1 MVENSNFVSQVDAAF
16 AFIIGVAL
24 FFLVAITAVM
34 IYFVV
39 RYRRARNPESTHIEG
54 SNTLEIIWTVI
65 PTILVMVMFYYG
77 WAGWHPQTTPP
88 KDAFPIKSIA
98 RMWQFTFE
106 YPNGKV
112 TDTLYVPK
120 DQAVKLD
127 LVALDVI
134 HSLYIPAFRVKMDM
148 VPGRDLNMWFK
159 AQVEGEYDLYCAEYC
174 GLNHSY
180 MVSTV
185 KVLSNEAF
193 DKWYTDTTQIASSNQ
208 EVDARSAGGALAKRL
223 GCVACHSTDGVNLVG
238 PSFKGLHGSQKTIA
252 GKGGE
257 TTITVD
263 DAYLIESILDPN
275 AKIVKGYNAGLM
287 LSYKDQLKDGE
298 IEQLVEYL
306 KSLK

>member
-1 MVENSNFVSQVDAAF
+1 
-16 AFIIGVAL
+16 
-24 FFLVAITAVM
+24 
-34 IYFVV
+34 
-39 RYRRARNPESTHIEG
+39 
-54 SNTLEIIWTVI
+54 
-65 PTILVMVMFYYG
+65 
-77 WAGWHPQTTPP
+77 
-88 KDAFPIKSIA
+88 
-98 RMWQFTFE
+98 MWQFTFE

-208 EVDARSAGGALAKRL
+208 EVDARSAGGSLAKRL

-238 PSFKGLHGSQKTIA
+238 PTFKGLHGSQKTIA

-275 AKIVKGYNAGLM
+275 AKIVKGFNAGLM